1 MLPWFR
7 PQQFFICHYFNP
19 PEIIPVVEIVRSER
33 TEERVVQW
41 VAEAHDRALGESV
54 SHIVAAL
61 HAIIIL
67 INDNHENIS

>member
-1 MLPWFR
+1 M
-7 PQQFFICHYFNP
+7 
-19 PEIIPVVEIVRSER
+19 EIVRSER
-33 TEERVVQW
+33 TEERLVQW